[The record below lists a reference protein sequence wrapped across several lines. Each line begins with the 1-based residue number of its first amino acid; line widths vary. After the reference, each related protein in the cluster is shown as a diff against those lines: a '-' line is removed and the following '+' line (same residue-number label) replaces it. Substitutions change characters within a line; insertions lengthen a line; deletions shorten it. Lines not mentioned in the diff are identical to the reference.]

1 MESSG
6 SPYIIINSST
16 KTVVDYTLWDGN
28 TETWTPPSGLDCIGV
43 STSLSVSIG
52 STYNSGGVGIGTTSG
67 NKWIISDDYDPVPPI
82 DSR

>member
-6 SPYIIINSST
+6 SPYIIINSTT

-28 TETWTPPSGLDCIGV
+28 TETWNPPSGYDCIGV
-43 STSLSVSIG
+43 STSLAVAIG
-52 STYNSGGVGIGTTSG
+52 STYNSGGVGIGTTTG
-67 NKWIISDDYDPVPPI
+67 NKWIIVDDYDPEPPI

>member
-28 TETWTPPSGLDCIGV
+28 TETWTPPSGFDCIGV

>member
-6 SPYIIINSST
+6 SPYIIINGTT

-28 TETWTPPSGLDCIGV
+28 TETWNPPSGYDCIGV
-43 STSLSVSIG
+43 STSLAVAIG
-52 STYNSGGVGIGTTSG
+52 STYNSGGVGIGTTTG
-67 NKWIISDDYDPVPPI
+67 NKWIIVDDHDPEPPI